1 MSYDIFQQQP
11 MFGSFTYG
19 KKKTLDDLE
28 KDEKFL
34 EVSER
39 FLESVGEK
47 SDDVFEYLRDSD
59 FNLVSGMSR
68 AMQSGKFT
76 DQQKRDYAYL
86 RSEFDSADLGSLKQF
101 AGLVK
106 DAGIDIVTDPT
117 LIVAAFAAPFTGGT
131 SLAARQ
137 GLATTGLQVAK
148 NFVGPTQLAAGAL
161 KSQGK
166 QTARKAAA
174 VAGVEAGAW
183 LGLDNH
189 FRQTTE
195 LNTDLRKLYSTPE
208 LVGSTALGV
217 LTGGIVGGGIQKA
230 NLYYSK
236 MNRLYSDDAYL
247 KTEEGSLRD
256 KLYKTLE
263 VADVAKASS
272 IGSAT
277 SILDTKAKF
286 SPTTR
291 ELGNLIREDFSR
303 GFTTVTRD
311 KVELGHGEMLDN
323 LRSEY
328 HRVFDEATAP
338 IRKTGTFKESDE
350 LGVIRL
356 LRGDNPSKYS
366 EEVQQVAKDLEA
378 FFGKI
383 FDDAIDVGLITE
395 ERRLAS
401 YFPRSWNRKAIED
414 NRPAFEQKLISE
426 KIVKNNDEASRL
438 VDEMLNKRNELFASH
453 SILLT
458 QSRAFKNLDD
468 NAFEEFLNTDLNTA
482 ITYYMNAANTIQHK
496 KSFLLPG
503 LSNKSNVAQFTERW
517 LDPMDAELR
526 AARGQSRGLSRKDRA
541 RIIKLYESVTGQV
554 NYFDSG
560 LIQGIYDGTK
570 LANAMAYLP
579 LATVSS
585 LTEAMIPLTKTGAS
599 VSGPVKDALAGV
611 REGHKV
617 FVQDIP
623 VLLRKKHKM
632 SDSDIQKEMQQV
644 FMAMDEAF
652 AESTNRLTGEGL
664 QNEVLKKIGR
674 GFFRLNI
681 LTPWTKTVQLAS
693 FNIGKGLIRE
703 NLESLDKLSKE
714 GIDIFNET
722 AARKLTRSEV
732 RNIQKLK
739 SELFDLGIDVQDGLR
754 WLNDGAK
761 TSFGPARKEGVL
773 TGEIEYADDFYKS
786 VIQGAGR
793 FVNEVIMPVGRDRAR
808 IPIFMTNPKVDI
820 FTQFLR
826 YPAVFSNTVLK
837 NYIRSTVVNP
847 KVNGAKLGAF
857 ALMATNMALATNY
870 WRSNQENKD
879 RIVEEGFSKD
889 DVVKAFQRVGL
900 MGPLEYGV
908 RYGDSIEYTK
918 NPYVSAA
925 GLGGPVMSDIMQ
937 LILGRYG
944 LTETLARKAPL
955 IGTKGITE
963 TYFGG
968 NLYDELVE
976 KAREIDKE
984 TGYLLGIKDRPKER
998 RYTRTYRQFY
1008 DRQYAKGGLVEG
1020 EDNVPYTKE
1029 DPADRV
1035 NKYTGKPYSD
1045 QMTRL
1050 GLNLGGVIAKQVAK
1064 GITKKPKGIT
1074 AYHGSPVD
1082 FDYFSTDFL
1091 QTGEGVNAFGR
1102 GLYFTETEDIAKN
1115 YKSNISRQKEMREIY
1130 KENDKIKEKYNKIV
1144 YKDPSAPG
1152 FYSNLKSKLSKEE
1165 QKKADSLLS
1174 ESRKKLQKIAAL
1186 EDNVEK
1192 PTMFPGRM
1200 YKVNIQAKSNQL
1212 FDWDKTMNKQPVIVQ
1227 DATLKILNKLS
1238 DDELEMFIDATA
1250 KYPSWTRDNIGGRKQ
1265 LISDALIA
1273 AQEVTGKEFLT
1284 QVNRVSKSS
1293 VVEDILFKEGIQ
1305 GIRYNDGLSRSK
1317 AGKKNKNYVI
1327 FDARIIDISKKYGI
1341 TIPAAGKLLMEMDSA
1356 NKDESRE
1363 RFNEGGLTED
1373 ELLNFILATED
1384 VNLYQDYR
1392 KGNLDKIVKAHE
1404 GSKRFQEA
1412 HGKKD
1417 VPTIGGI
1424 TGSGITQ
1431 ATVGQTVEMVRNR
1444 INEERN
1450 YLNKTLPE
1458 EIRKTIPKN
1467 VQDSAVSLIFN
1478 VGQGAFKK
1486 SKAYQNLAQGNIEGF
1501 YKEAFDPNIG
1511 FTKITGADGTPRV
1524 DEGLVN
1530 RRRQELEFAQGL
1542 WQDPYKK

>member
-1 MSYDIFQQQP
+1 MAYDYFNKP
-11 MFGSFTYG
+11 VHLGFSSRT
-19 KKKTLDDLE
+19 KKTLDDLE

-34 EVSER
+34 EISER
-39 FLESVGEK
+39 FLQSIGEK

-59 FNLVSGMSR
+59 FNLASGMSR

-76 DQQKRDYAYL
+76 EQQKKDYAYL
-86 RSEFDSADLGSLKQF
+86 RREFDNADLGSLKQF
-101 AGLVK
+101 AGLVG
-106 DAGIDIVTDPT
+106 DMGIDIATDPT
-117 LIVAAFAAPFTGGT
+117 FIVAALAAPFTGGT
-131 SLAARQ
+131 SLAGRTAI
-137 GLATTGLQVAK
+137 GTTGLKVAK
-148 NFVGPTQLAAGAL
+148 NFVGPTPAFVGPQVTAAALKETGKKSVKKAAGV
-161 KSQGK
+161 
-166 QTARKAAA
+166 AAA
-174 VAGVEAGAW
+174 EAGAW

-195 LNTDLRKLYSTPE
+195 LNTDLRKIYSLPE
-208 LVGSTALGV
+208 LAGSTTLGI
-217 LTGGIVGGGIQKA
+217 LTGGLVGGTIQKA

-236 MNRLYSDDAYL
+236 MNRLYSDDSYL
-247 KTEEGSLRD
+247 KTEEGSLAD
-256 KLYKTLE
+256 KFYKTLE

-286 SPTTR
+286 SPITR
-291 ELGNLIREDFSR
+291 QLGNLMREDFSR
-303 GFTTVTRD
+303 GFTTVTRK

-356 LRGDNPSKYS
+356 LRGDNPNKYS
-366 EEVQQVAKDLEA
+366 VEVQQVAKDLEA
-378 FFGKI
+378 FFNKI
-383 FDDAIDVGLITE
+383 FNDAIDVGLITE
-395 ERRLAS
+395 ERRLAN

-426 KIVKNNDEASRL
+426 KVVKDNVEASRL

-458 QSRAFKNLDD
+458 QSRAFKNLND

-599 VSGPVKDALAGV
+599 VSGPVKDALKGV
-611 REGHKV
+611 REGHKI

-623 VLLRKKHKM
+623 ILLRKKHKM

-703 NLESLDKLSKE
+703 NLESLDKLSKK
-714 GIDIFNET
+714 GIDIFDES
-722 AARKLTRSEV
+722 KLMEKVLADKRAKVKSTSKIKEV
-732 RNIQKLK
+732 QRLK
-739 SELFDLGIDVQDGLR
+739 SELFDLGIDIQDGLR

-761 TSFGPARKEGVL
+761 TSFGPARKKGVL

-837 NYIRSTVVNP
+837 NYIRNTIVNP

-857 ALMATNMALATNY
+857 ALMSTNIALATNY
-870 WRSNQENKD
+870 WRSNKENKD
-879 RIVEEGFSKD
+879 RIAEEGFSKD
-889 DVVKAFQRVGL
+889 DVVRAFQRVGL
-900 MGPLEYGV
+900 MGPIEYAY

-937 LILGRYG
+937 LLLGRYG

-984 TGYLLGIKDRPKER
+984 TGYLLGIKDRPKDR
-998 RYTRTYRQFY
+998 RYTRTYERFF
-1008 DRQYAKGGLVEG
+1008 RQYAKGGLVEG
-1020 EDNVPYTKE
+1020 KDNVPYTKE
-1029 DPADRV
+1029 NPADRV
-1035 NKYTGKPYSD
+1035 DPFTGSPYSE
-1045 QMTRL
+1045 QMARL
-1050 GLNLGGVIAKQVAK
+1050 GLAQGGM
-1064 GITKKPKGIT
+1064 
-1074 AYHGSPVD
+1074 
-1082 FDYFSTDFL
+1082 TD
-1091 QTGEGVNAFGR
+1091 
-1102 GLYFTETEDIAKN
+1102 
-1115 YKSNISRQKEMREIY
+1115 
-1130 KENDKIKEKYNKIV
+1130 
-1144 YKDPSAPG
+1144 
-1152 FYSNLKSKLSKEE
+1152 
-1165 QKKADSLLS
+1165 
-1174 ESRKKLQKIAAL
+1174 
-1186 EDNVEK
+1186 
-1192 PTMFPGRM
+1192 
-1200 YKVNIQAKSNQL
+1200 
-1212 FDWDKTMNKQPVIVQ
+1212 
-1227 DATLKILNKLS
+1227 
-1238 DDELEMFIDATA
+1238 
-1250 KYPSWTRDNIGGRKQ
+1250 
-1265 LISDALIA
+1265 
-1273 AQEVTGKEFLT
+1273 
-1284 QVNRVSKSS
+1284 
-1293 VVEDILFKEGIQ
+1293 
-1305 GIRYNDGLSRSK
+1305 
-1317 AGKKNKNYVI
+1317 
-1327 FDARIIDISKKYGI
+1327 
-1341 TIPAAGKLLMEMDSA
+1341 
-1356 NKDESRE
+1356 
-1363 RFNEGGLTED
+1363 D

-1542 WQDPYKK
+1542 WQDPYKE

>member
-1 MSYDIFQQQP
+1 MKYDIFQQP
-11 MFGSFTYG
+11 TFGSFSYG

-39 FLESVGEK
+39 FLQSVGEK

-59 FNLVSGMSR
+59 FNLASGMSR

-76 DQQKRDYAYL
+76 DQQKKDYAYL
-86 RSEFDSADLGSLKQF
+86 RSEFDNADLGSLKQF

-106 DAGIDIVTDPT
+106 DAGIDIATDPT
-117 LIVAAFAAPFTGGT
+117 LIVAALAAPFTGGT

-148 NFVGPTQLAAGAL
+148 NFVGPTKLAAGAL
-161 KSQGK
+161 KSQGT
-166 QTARKAAA
+166 QTVKKAAA

-217 LTGGIVGGGIQKA
+217 LTGGLVGGGIQKA

-247 KTEEGSLRD
+247 KTEEGSLAD
-256 KLYKTLE
+256 KFYKTLE
-263 VADVAKASS
+263 AADAAKAVT
-272 IGSAT
+272 IGSPT

-286 SPTTR
+286 SPITR
-291 ELGNLIREDFSR
+291 QLGNLMREDFSR
-303 GFTTVTRD
+303 GFTTVTRK

-356 LRGDNPSKYS
+356 LRGDNPNKYS
-366 EEVQQVAKDLEA
+366 EEVQQVAKDLES

-383 FDDAIDVGLITE
+383 FDDAIDAGLITE
-395 ERRLAS
+395 ERRLVN

-426 KIVKNNDEASRL
+426 KIVKDGAEASRL
-438 VDEMLNKRNELFASH
+438 VDEMLNKRNELFSSH

-458 QSRAFKNLDD
+458 QSRAFKNLND
-468 NAFEEFLNTDLNTA
+468 NAFEEFLTTDLNTA

-503 LSNKSNVAQFTERW
+503 ISRKSNVEQFKERW
-517 LDPMDAELR
+517 LEPMDAELR
-526 AARGQSRGLSRKDRA
+526 AARGQNRGLSKADRA
-541 RIIKLYESVTGQV
+541 KIIKLYESVTGQV
-554 NYFDSG
+554 KYFDSG

-599 VSGPVKDALAGV
+599 VSGPVKDALKGV
-611 REGHKV
+611 KEGHKI

-623 VLLRKKHKM
+623 ILLRKKHKM

-714 GIDIFNET
+714 GIDIFDES
-722 AARKLTRSEV
+722 KLMEKVLADKRAKVKSTSKIKEV
-732 RNIQKLK
+732 QRLK
-739 SELFDLGIDVQDGLR
+739 SELFDLGIDIQDGLR

-808 IPIFMTNPKVDI
+808 IPVFMTNPKVDI

-837 NYIRSTVVNP
+837 NYVRNTIVNP

-857 ALMATNMALATNY
+857 ALMSTNIALATNY

-889 DVVKAFQRVGL
+889 DVVRAFQRVGL

-908 RYGDSIEYTK
+908 RYGDSLEYTK

-925 GLGGPVMSDIMQ
+925 GLGGPVMSDMMQ

-944 LTETLARKAPL
+944 LTETLARKTPL
-955 IGTKGITE
+955 IGTKGMMD

-968 NLYDELVE
+968 NIYDELVA

-984 TGYLLGIKDRPKER
+984 TGYRLGIKDRPKDR
-998 RYTRTYRQFY
+998 RYTRTYEEFY
-1008 DRQYAKGGLVEG
+1008 NRQYYATGGIVEG
-1020 EDNVPYTKE
+1020 KDDVPYTKE
-1029 DPADRV
+1029 NPADRV
-1035 NKYTGKPYSD
+1035 DPFTGQPYSA
-1045 QMTRL
+1045 QMEEL
-1050 GLNLGGVIAKQVAK
+1050 GL
-1064 GITKKPKGIT
+1064 
-1074 AYHGSPVD
+1074 
-1082 FDYFSTDFL
+1082 
-1091 QTGEGVNAFGR
+1091 
-1102 GLYFTETEDIAKN
+1102 
-1115 YKSNISRQKEMREIY
+1115 
-1130 KENDKIKEKYNKIV
+1130 
-1144 YKDPSAPG
+1144 
-1152 FYSNLKSKLSKEE
+1152 
-1165 QKKADSLLS
+1165 
-1174 ESRKKLQKIAAL
+1174 
-1186 EDNVEK
+1186 
-1192 PTMFPGRM
+1192 
-1200 YKVNIQAKSNQL
+1200 
-1212 FDWDKTMNKQPVIVQ
+1212 
-1227 DATLKILNKLS
+1227 
-1238 DDELEMFIDATA
+1238 
-1250 KYPSWTRDNIGGRKQ
+1250 
-1265 LISDALIA
+1265 
-1273 AQEVTGKEFLT
+1273 
-1284 QVNRVSKSS
+1284 
-1293 VVEDILFKEGIQ
+1293 
-1305 GIRYNDGLSRSK
+1305 
-1317 AGKKNKNYVI
+1317 
-1327 FDARIIDISKKYGI
+1327 
-1341 TIPAAGKLLMEMDSA
+1341 
-1356 NKDESRE
+1356 
-1363 RFNEGGLTED
+1363 
-1373 ELLNFILATED
+1373 D
-1384 VNLYQDYR
+1384 V
-1392 KGNLDKIVKAHE
+1392 
-1404 GSKRFQEA
+1404 FQE
-1412 HGKKD
+1412 K
-1417 VPTIGGI
+1417 
-1424 TGSGITQ
+1424 
-1431 ATVGQTVEMVRNR
+1431 
-1444 INEERN
+1444 
-1450 YLNKTLPE
+1450 
-1458 EIRKTIPKN
+1458 
-1467 VQDSAVSLIFN
+1467 
-1478 VGQGAFKK
+1478 
-1486 SKAYQNLAQGNIEGF
+1486 
-1501 YKEAFDPNIG
+1501 
-1511 FTKITGADGTPRV
+1511 
-1524 DEGLVN
+1524 
-1530 RRRQELEFAQGL
+1530 
-1542 WQDPYKK
+1542 